1 MLVKE
6 TIFFEALCKLCHLLL
21 LLLFFDIFI
30 FQEMSFK
37 FVQNL
42 IFFLAKMVKD
52 HGLKVYIGHDGIGL
66 LFYWGATSRH
76 IRILPLWKILLSPS
90 ENGNFFFLP

>member
-1 MLVKE
+1 
-6 TIFFEALCKLCHLLL
+6 
-21 LLLFFDIFI
+21 
-30 FQEMSFK
+30 MSFK

-90 ENGNFFFLP
+90 ENGIIIIMLINLLTLAVWKFLFSSLKKYFMKVEW